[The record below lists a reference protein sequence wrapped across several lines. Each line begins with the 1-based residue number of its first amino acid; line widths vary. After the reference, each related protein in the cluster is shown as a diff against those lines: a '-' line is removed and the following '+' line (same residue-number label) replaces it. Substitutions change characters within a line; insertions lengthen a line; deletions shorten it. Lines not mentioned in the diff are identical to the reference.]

1 MPTESP
7 CAAGDCPTFGADA
20 TPLDHFDDIETGSG
34 DWFVYDRGTEDAWV
48 RSDLYLARESCV

>member
-34 DWFVYDRGTEDAWV
+34 DWLVYR
-48 RSDLYLARESCV
+48 RSRPSASGSFETRRFP